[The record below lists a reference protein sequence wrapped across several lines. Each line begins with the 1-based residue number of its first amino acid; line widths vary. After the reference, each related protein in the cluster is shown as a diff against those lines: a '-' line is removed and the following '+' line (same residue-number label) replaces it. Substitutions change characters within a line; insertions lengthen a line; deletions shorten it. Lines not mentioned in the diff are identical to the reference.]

1 MSNQNEAHGDED
13 WVDAAEPTARH
24 LELALENVVECILD
38 HGGYPA
44 QGRRQFD
51 LYDFLFDNR
60 DPDNRDPSYAMEM
73 YVAAMSS
80 NTRAFETRIERE
92 RKLVEEVLIKH
103 LKDSKIIEDLAAEYA
118 AEDE

>member
-1 MSNQNEAHGDED
+1 MSSQNEAHGDED
-13 WVDAAEPTARH
+13 WKDAVEPTARH
-24 LELALENVVECILD
+24 LELALDNVIECILD

-51 LYDFLFDNR
+51 LYDFLF
-60 DPDNRDPSYAMEM
+60 DNRDPSYAMEM

-92 RKLVEEVLIKH
+92 RTLVAEVLIKH

>member
-1 MSNQNEAHGDED
+1 MNEAHGDED
-13 WVDAAEPTARH
+13 WVDAVEPTARH
-24 LELALENVVECILD
+24 LELALDSIVEVILD

-44 QGRRQFD
+44 KGRRQFD
-51 LYDFLFDNR
+51 LYDFLFE
-60 DPDNRDPSYAMEM
+60 NRDPSYAMEM

-92 RKLVEEVLIKH
+92 RKLVEGVLIKH
-103 LKDSKIIEDLAAEYA
+103 LTGSALVEDLAAEYA

>member
-1 MSNQNEAHGDED
+1 MSSQNEAHGDED
-13 WVDAAEPTARH
+13 WVDAPEVTKRH

-44 QGRRQFD
+44 RGRRQFD
-51 LYDFLFDNR
+51 LYDFLFAER
-60 DPDNRDPSYAMEM
+60 DSSYAMEI

-103 LKDSKIIEDLAAEYA
+103 LTGSDLVEDLAAEYA

>member
-1 MSNQNEAHGDED
+1 MEMSTQNEAHGDED
-13 WVDAAEPTARH
+13 WVDAVEPTARH

-51 LYDFLFDNR
+51 LYDFLFE
-60 DPDNRDPSYAMEM
+60 NRDPSYAMEM
-73 YVAAMSS
+73 YVSAMSS
-80 NTRAFETRIERE
+80 DTRSLENRIESE
-92 RKLVEEVLIKH
+92 RKLVETVLIKH
-103 LKDSKIIEDLAAEYA
+103 LTGSDLVADLAAEYA

>member
-24 LELALENVVECILD
+24 LELALENIVQCILD

-44 QGRRQFD
+44 RGRRQFD
-51 LYDFLFDNR
+51 LYDFLLE
-60 DPDNRDPSYAMEM
+60 NRDPSYMMEV
-73 YVAAMSS
+73 YVAAMSG
-80 NTRAFETRIERE
+80 NTRALEIRIERE
-92 RKLVEEVLIKH
+92 LKIIEALLDKH
-103 LKDSKIIEDLAAEYA
+103 LKDSELVADLAAEYA